1 MATEQ
6 PVAGDKLNS
15 PDHSLMHR
23 QIAADSSAPVKSIDI
38 DADGAIQGGTPLF
51 QNINPTNLI
60 SNGDFESWSAGT
72 AVAPDGWTA
81 QGAGASVAREGT
93 IFKLGTYSSAF
104 TRGGTNCSFYQDVA
118 STRGITYFRGRNI
131 TFGMWVYATVAARTK
146 LIVIDN
152 GGSSASSFHTGGS
165 SWEFL
170 TVTHTVDAAAT
181 GTLIAR
187 ADIEAGDTT
196 CYYDGAMLVE
206 GSSAF
211 AFSPKPI
218 VYPGAANQGDILFDG
233 GTDIE
238 RLTPGTS
245 GDVLITEGASKNPRW
260 GSVGSISIQTF
271 TSSGTWTKPSSGTMA
286 LIQAWGAG
294 GGGGS
299 GTPDG
304 GGGGG
309 GYIETWIDI
318 GDLGATETVTIGA
331 GGTVSWGGGGGD
343 GGTTTFGSHASGY
356 GGGGGGDGGSVYS
369 TAGGVAEGAGGDKN
383 PPTVPINIYGG
394 GGSCNTNNVNVAG
407 SKALYGGGGGGSD
420 GGAGG
425 VSTYGGNGGASGNP
439 GTAGTQPGGG
449 GGAGAGDT
457 YGAIGGAGQ
466 CIVTVF

>member
-15 PDHSLMHR
+15 SDHSLMHR

-218 VYPGAANQGDILFDG
+218 TNTASIIKAWVNFSGADGSLNEGFNITSTSRSGTGRYTVTWDTDFANTTYVCVGNTEDDSASRTITFDDIA
-233 GTDIE
+233 T
-238 RLTPGTS
+238 
-245 GDVLITEGASKNPRW
+245 
-260 GSVGSISIQTF
+260 GSINV
-271 TSSGTWTKPSSGTMA
+271 KV
-286 LIQAWGAG
+286 
-294 GGGGS
+294 
-299 GTPDG
+299 DN
-304 GGGGG
+304 
-309 GYIETWIDI
+309 
-318 GDLGATETVTIGA
+318 
-331 GGTVSWGGGGGD
+331 
-343 GGTTTFGSHASGY
+343 
-356 GGGGGGDGGSVYS
+356 DGGSAVDPDLVMIM
-369 TAGGVAEGAGGDKN
+369 A
-383 PPTVPINIYGG
+383 I
-394 GGSCNTNNVNVAG
+394 
-407 SKALYGGGGGGSD
+407 
-420 GGAGG
+420 
-425 VSTYGGNGGASGNP
+425 
-439 GTAGTQPGGG
+439 GTQ
-449 GGAGAGDT
+449 
-457 YGAIGGAGQ
+457 
-466 CIVTVF
+466 